1 MNAEAE
7 IHARERFEFGE
18 NWSTFLHTVDGER
31 IRAAEGSLIAMLG
44 MDDLGGIRFL
54 DVGSGSGLFSLAAR
68 RLGATVLS
76 FDYDPKSVACTAEL
90 KRRYYAGDTQWDV
103 RQGSVLDPEFLQTIG
118 LFDVVYAWGVLHHT
132 GAMWQAMENVA
143 ALVADGGRLFI
154 SIYNDQGGASRRWAA
169 VKKLYCHSPR
179 PVRWGL
185 LAAVA
190 AFFEGRGLAY
200 RLLVPRRFRAA
211 ATTSR
216 GDTRGM
222 SRRYDLKDWV
232 GGYPFEVATPDA
244 VFDFYSARG
253 FTLRRLATAG
263 GGHGCNQYV
272 FAKDLAHAHAR
283 PASPA
288 DHAVRREEWA
298 DSANVAVG

>member
-7 IHARERFEFGE
+7 IHAGERFEFGE
-18 NWSTFLHTVDGER
+18 NWSTFLHTIDVER
-31 IRAAEGSLIAMLG
+31 IRAAEGSLIEMLG
-44 MDDLGGIRFL
+44 MEDLGGIRFL

-68 RLGATVLS
+68 RLGATVFS

-90 KRRYYAGDTQWDV
+90 KRRYYAADTQWGV
-103 RQGSVLDPEFLQTIG
+103 QNGSVLDREFLQTIG
-118 LFDVVYAWGVLHHT
+118 VFDVVYAWGVLHHT

-143 ALVADGGRLFI
+143 GIVANGGRLFM
-154 SIYNDQGGASRRWAA
+154 SIYNDQGGASRRWSA
-169 VKKLYCHSPR
+169 VKKLYCHSRP

-190 AFFEGRGLAY
+190 AFFEGRGVAY
-200 RLLVPRRFRAA
+200 RLLVPRRFRATV
-211 ATTSR
+211 TTSR
-216 GDTRGM
+216 GGTRGM
-222 SRRYDLKDWV
+222 SRLYDLRDWV

-244 VFDFYSARG
+244 VFDFCSTRG

-272 FAKDLAHAHAR
+272 FAKDLAEGQAGSAPRVEHAE
-283 PASPA
+283 
-288 DHAVRREEWA
+288 RRLDWA
-298 DSANVAVG
+298 NPTHVAAG